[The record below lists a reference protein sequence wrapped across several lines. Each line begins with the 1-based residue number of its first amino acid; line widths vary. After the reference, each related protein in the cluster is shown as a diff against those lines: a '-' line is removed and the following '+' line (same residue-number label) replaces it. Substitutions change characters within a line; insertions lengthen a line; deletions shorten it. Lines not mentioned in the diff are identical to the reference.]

1 MEGVLGN
8 RGSFSF
14 RKQNSGLC
22 EGGIDMLVIRRRFEI
37 GANPSERDI
46 IVSKLKELGCFL
58 PDVKYYKTMIFGH
71 EMVKVYIKDS
81 IDADKLDTLIEWL
94 QTEIKSIVSIT
105 L

>member
-1 MEGVLGN
+1 
-8 RGSFSF
+8 
-14 RKQNSGLC
+14 
-22 EGGIDMLVIRRRFEI
+22 MLVIRRRFEI

-58 PDVKYYKTMIFGH
+58 PDVKYYKTIIFGH

-81 IDADKLDTLIEWL
+81 IDADKLDTLIEWM

-105 L
+105 F